1 MPSREF
7 EQILA
12 QIRNAPVIAPTLSI
26 AQARA
31 QIEER
36 FAALPSVA
44 GARITPVDAGGVPAE
59 WVQAPQTTDAATLLF
74 LHGGGYNVCSPRTH
88 RGVTTN
94 LSQAAGCRVLAL
106 DYRLAPEH
114 PHPAAVDDAVAAY
127 RWLLAQ
133 GVAPTRIGFAGD
145 SAGGGLAVASM
156 VRLRDENTPL
166 PITAYL
172 ISPWVDLAGTG
183 VSWGTNQD
191 LDPMVNRNQ
200 LDQMALAYLAGRDPQ
215 TPLASPLYADLA
227 GLPPLLVHVGTHE
240 VLLDDSLG
248 LASRAEAAGVSVTL
262 DRWKGMIHGFHM
274 FVGIVPEADTALAA
288 GGRFLRERLLTQWS

>member
-12 QIRNAPVIAPTLSI
+12 QIRNAPMSDPTLSI
-26 AQARA
+26 TQARA

-36 FAALPSVA
+36 FASLPSLA
-44 GARITPVDAGGVPAE
+44 GARIAPVDAGGVPAE
-59 WVQAPQTTDAATLLF
+59 WVQAPQATDAATLLY

-88 RGVTTN
+88 RGVTTH
-94 LSQAAGCRVLAL
+94 LSQAAGCRILAL

-114 PHPAAVDDAVAAY
+114 PYPAALDDAVAAH

-133 GVAPTRIGFAGD
+133 GIAPTRIGFVGD
-145 SAGGGLAVASM
+145 SAGAGLAVATM
-156 VRLRDENTPL
+156 VRLRDEGASL
-166 PITAYL
+166 PATAYL
-172 ISPWVDLAGTG
+172 MSPWVDLAGTG
-183 VSWGTNQD
+183 LSWGTNQD
-191 LDPMVNRNQ
+191 LDPMLNRAQ
-200 LDQMALAYLAGRDPQ
+200 LDQMALAYLAGRDPR

-240 VLLDDSLG
+240 VLLDDSLE
-248 LASRAEAAGVSVTL
+248 LAARAEAAGVSVTL

-274 FVGIVPEADTALAA
+274 FAGVVPEADTALAA
-288 GGRFLRERLLTQWS
+288 GGRFLRERLLTTWS

>member
-7 EQILA
+7 EHILA
-12 QIRNAPVIAPTLSI
+12 QIRNVPVSAPTLSI

-36 FAALPSVA
+36 FAALPPLA
-44 GARITPVDAGGVPAE
+44 GARITPVNAGGVPAE

-74 LHGGGYNVCSPRTH
+74 LHGGGYNICSPRTH
-88 RGVTTN
+88 RVVTTH
-94 LSQAAGCRVLAL
+94 LSQGAGCRVLAL

-133 GVAPTRIGFAGD
+133 GIAPTRIGFAGD
-145 SAGGGLAVASM
+145 SAGGGLAVAAM

-166 PITAYL
+166 PIAAYL

-183 VSWGTNQD
+183 VSWGTNQE
-191 LDPMVNRNQ
+191 LDPMLDRTQ
-200 LDQMALAYLAGRDPQ
+200 LDQMALAYLAGRDPR

-240 VLLDDSLG
+240 VLLDDSIG
-248 LASRAEAAGVSVTL
+248 LAARAEAAGVSVTL

-274 FVGIVPEADTALAA
+274 FAGMVPEADTALAA